1 MDRDHDARAVIER
14 QGFAAQLADCH
25 RAAHDRTR
33 TGRAKRD
40 DQLRLDD
47 RALLLEP
54 PFAALDLVGIW
65 LLVQAAL
72 AARLEFEVL
81 HRIGDEG
88 LIARNAGI
96 GERLVEDAPRWPDEW
111 LAGEI
116 LLIARLLADQHDL
129 GVVWPLT

>member
-40 DQLRLDD
+40 NQLRLDD

-72 AARLEFEVL
+72 APRLELEVF
-81 HRIGDEG
+81 HCIGDEG
-88 LIARNAGI
+88 FVARDTGIA
-96 GERLVEDAPRWPDEW
+96 ERLVEDAACRPDE
-111 LAGEI
+111 
-116 LLIARLLADQHDL
+116 RL
-129 GVVWPLT
+129 